1 MLATW
6 PELGTLCSLSVPEFW
21 KQVKK
26 AWSLNFLKYPLD
38 QCHFFMFVL
47 DPLPLRPVPE
57 EYEQAVAH
65 LTVTEKDIES
75 IWILCQFSPIDS
87 VSFAFRCGGGQA
99 NSSSSPGLSFKSQN
113 AGCESIQSEVDTY
126 PFIDNSRLIEGQVLV
141 QMRAVPLTN
150 LGRTSA
156 TCATCA
162 TYATCATLLY
172 SRSKLRTVDGHPR
185 MSDLNAENRLDI
197 AGMSLNVID
206 SNSMLWH
213 AYQNK
218 TGQPLG
224 TAVATS
230 MALRASAKCEWWGLE
245 SKT

>member
-1 MLATW
+1 M
-6 PELGTLCSLSVPEFW
+6 
-21 KQVKK
+21 
-26 AWSLNFLKYPLD
+26 
-38 QCHFFMFVL
+38 
-47 DPLPLRPVPE
+47 
-57 EYEQAVAH
+57 
-65 LTVTEKDIES
+65 
-75 IWILCQFSPIDS
+75 
-87 VSFAFRCGGGQA
+87 
-99 NSSSSPGLSFKSQN
+99 
-113 AGCESIQSEVDTY
+113 
-126 PFIDNSRLIEGQVLV
+126 